1 VYHEGHGVVVV
12 DVVLGLG
19 ETLERLFG
27 VFESVLADEKP
38 GRFGGEVGGDSQ
50 WDWPDPLVGVS

>member
-38 GRFGGEVGGDSQ
+38 GRFGGEVGGDS
-50 WDWPDPLVGVS
+50 